1 MKSEE
6 VIALSVEDLN
16 KKELELRNEL
26 VALRLKKQ
34 VGQVEKTHRF
44 SEIKRDIA
52 RIETVKSERAK
63 QILA

>member
-6 VIALSVEDLN
+6 VRALSDGDLD
-16 KKELELRNEL
+16 KKVLELRNEL
-26 VALRLKKQ
+26 VALKLKKQ

-52 RIETVKSERAK
+52 RMETIRSQRAR
-63 QILA
+63 